1 MCFPET
7 PIALSCRQHGAPA
20 DANHLYCPIFALR
33 GGDLHDG
40 QVRCVADCWDNLR
53 WDCWRMVRIDD
64 VNDAFIFVYGTG
76 SSPHKCDANIRRLG
90 SLVLFLLAIN
100 GNLCI
105 HVVCIIYAYTIQ
117 VHIYNIIYIYIVY
130 TCMYILPSSKSW
142 LCLSVANRFGLWP
155 RTGPPREGSWAKLRN
170 FNVLCFVFLMDVGLR
185 DIWVCLEMEPFIG
198 EINGNHLYVRD

>member
-117 VHIYNIIYIYIVY
+117 VHISIYMIYNIYIFIFYIVY
-130 TCMYILPSSKSW
+130 TCMYILPSSKS
-142 LCLSVANRFGLWP
+142 
-155 RTGPPREGSWAKLRN
+155 
-170 FNVLCFVFLMDVGLR
+170 
-185 DIWVCLEMEPFIG
+185 
-198 EINGNHLYVRD
+198 